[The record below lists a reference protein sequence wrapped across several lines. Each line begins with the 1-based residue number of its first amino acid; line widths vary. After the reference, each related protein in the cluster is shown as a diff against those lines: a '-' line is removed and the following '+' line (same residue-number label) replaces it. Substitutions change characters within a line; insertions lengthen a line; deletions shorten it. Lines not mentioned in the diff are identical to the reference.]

1 MREYLIT
8 ILIAAGTTYLLVGP
22 VASIARR
29 IGAAPPTRD
38 RDVHRAPVPRL
49 GGLAMLGGLLAAML
63 VASFLPRMGLVFEGS
78 SDARALLTSA
88 AVICLIGAA
97 DDIWELPALTK
108 LAGQLFAAGLLV
120 VQGVQLIWLPL
131 PTGGTF
137 SLDPAQGALL
147 TILLVVA
154 TANAI
159 NFIDGL
165 DGLAA
170 GVVGIGAA
178 AVFTYVYA
186 LTVAGDLT
194 RLTMPALVT
203 AIICGVCLGFLP
215 HNVHPA
221 KVFMGDSGALLLGLL
236 LASGT
241 ITLTGRF
248 PAQGELEPS
257 FLLAMLPLLIPV
269 AVIAIPLTDM
279 LLAVFR
285 RTGEGRSPFT
295 PDKSHLHHQ
304 LLELGHSHGR
314 AVLIMWSWTALIGFG
329 VVLVG
334 RFNGWTTW
342 VGLGVAVGVALLI
355 TLRPAGRERPDD
367 QVSNSGENDEVA
379 HLIVNGNDQV
389 GKSGSDGEISHLITE
404 SAEDRP

>member
-8 ILIAAGTTYLLVGP
+8 ILVAAGTTYLLVGP
-22 VASIARR
+22 VAAIARW

-38 RDVHRAPVPRL
+38 RDVHRAPVARL

-63 VASFLPRMGLVFEGS
+63 VASFLPRMSLVFEGS
-78 SDARALLTSA
+78 SDARALLTAA
-88 AVICLIGAA
+88 AVICLVGAA
-97 DDIWELPALTK
+97 DDKWELSALTK

-120 VQGVQLIWLPL
+120 VQGVQLIWIPL

-154 TANAI
+154 TANAV

-186 LTVAGDLT
+186 LTVAGDLL

-203 AIICGVCLGFLP
+203 AIICGICLGFLP

-221 KVFMGDSGALLLGLL
+221 RVFMGDSGALLLGLL

-269 AVIAIPLTDM
+269 AVIAIPVTDM

-285 RTGEGRSPFT
+285 RTGKGRSPFT
-295 PDKSHLHHQ
+295 PDKSHLHHR

-355 TLRPAGRERPDD
+355 TLRPAGRDDQVNNSGEGDDVAHLIASGND
-367 QVSNSGENDEVA
+367 QVSNSGADGEVP
-379 HLIVNGNDQV
+379 HLIA
-389 GKSGSDGEISHLITE
+389 E

>member
-1 MREYLIT
+1 VREYLIT
-8 ILIAAGTTYLLVGP
+8 MLVAAGTTYLLVGP
-22 VASIARR
+22 ASALARR
-29 IGAAPPTRD
+29 VGAVPATRD

-63 VASFLPRMGLVFEGS
+63 VASFLPKMSLVFDGS
-78 SDARALLTSA
+78 SDARALLTA
-88 AVICLIGAA
+88 AAAICLVGAA
-97 DDIWELPALTK
+97 DDLWDLSALTK
-108 LAGQLFAAGLLV
+108 LAGQLLAAGLLV
-120 VQGVQLIWLPL
+120 AQGVQLIWLPL

-147 TILLVVA
+147 TVLLVVA
-154 TANAI
+154 TANAV

-186 LTVAGDLT
+186 LTVAGDLV

-203 AIICGVCLGFLP
+203 AIIVGVCLGFLP

-221 KVFMGDSGALLLGLL
+221 RVFMGDSGALLLGLL

-248 PAQGELEPS
+248 PAQGELES
-257 FLLAMLPLLIPV
+257 TFLLAVLPLLIPV
-269 AVIAIPLTDM
+269 AVIALPATDM

-285 RTGEGRSPFT
+285 RTGAGRSPFT
-295 PDKSHLHHQ
+295 PDKHHLHHR
-304 LLELGHSHGR
+304 LLDLGHSHRR
-314 AVLIMWSWTALIGFG
+314 AVLIMWAWAALIGFG
-329 VVLVG
+329 VVL
-334 RFNGWTTW
+334 
-342 VGLGVAVGVALLI
+342 
-355 TLRPAGRERPDD
+355 AGRYSGWMTWLVLVASLAVVLVVTRPPRSGSAKHRHRD
-367 QVSNSGENDEVA
+367 QVSRPSRNGGVP
-379 HLIVNGNDQV
+379 HLIVEQPDLIA
-389 GKSGSDGEISHLITE
+389 GERS
-404 SAEDRP
+404 

>member
-78 SDARALLTSA
+78 SDARALLTAA

-97 DDIWELPALTK
+97 DDIWELSALTK

-147 TILLVVA
+147 TIVLVVA

-269 AVIAIPLTDM
+269 AVIAIPMTDM

-285 RTGEGRSPFT
+285 RTGKGRSPFT

-342 VGLGVAVGVALLI
+342 LVLAAVLAIVLVL
-355 TLRPAGRERPDD
+355 TLRPGGRARPDD
-367 QVSNSGENDEVA
+367 QVSKPGNDE
-379 HLIVNGNDQV
+379 
-389 GKSGSDGEISHLITE
+389 EIAHLITE